1 MKYFSYL
8 CIMNSTDSLIEN
20 LIQQLLSRIDELTQS
35 VREQN
40 AAISRL
46 NRLVEQRDSEIRKL
60 KARLSKYE
68 EPPKNSG
75 NSSVPP
81 TQDPIPDQ
89 VARRTRSLRKPSGRK
104 SGGQP
109 NHKGRTLEF
118 DGAADEEERI
128 VPEVCEMCGRPLD
141 GSLAREASSHYEID
155 FVVVPRVVRTVSYK
169 CKCSCGHITRSLLPE
184 GMRHG
189 LEYGKN
195 VRSVVTYLV
204 GEQCV
209 SFKRTSQMMSEVFGV
224 GVSEGTIRNILK
236 KAGRLAAM
244 PYEAIREFV
253 EQSRNVGGDETGL
266 YVDGELH
273 WGWVAQNK
281 EATYIFQ
288 DKSRGKKAIE
298 KHFPDHFPNAV
309 LESDRHSA
317 YYGLNVAG
325 HQVCT
330 AHLLRNLEYLNE
342 LDPVQTWSREFQ
354 QLIRDALDVGKEA
367 GGQPADQGKVAR
379 LKERA
384 AELLSRNLSSLH
396 AEFEKL
402 RKGIAKWEEYL
413 FTFLTDGGVSPDNNA
428 SERAIRNIKTKQKV
442 SGCFR
447 TNDGADIYMMIKSI
461 METANKNGQSKYEAL
476 QALANL

>member
-1 MKYFSYL
+1 
-8 CIMNSTDSLIEN
+8 MNPTDFITEN
-20 LIQQLLSRIDELTQS
+20 LIQQLLLRMDELTQS

-40 AAISRL
+40 ATISRL
-46 NRLVEQRDSEIRKL
+46 RRLVEQKDSEIRKL

-81 TQDPIPDQ
+81 TQDSIPDQ
-89 VARRTRSLRKPSGRK
+89 VVRRTRSLRKPSGRK

-109 NHKGRTLEF
+109 NHKGHTLEF
-118 DGAADEEERI
+118 DGEADEEVRI
-128 VPEVCEMCGRPLD
+128 VPEVCELCGRPLD
-141 GSLAREASSHYEID
+141 DASEASSHYEID

-169 CKCSCGHITRSLLPE
+169 CRCSCGHVTKSLLPE

-195 VRSVVTYLV
+195 VRSVVAYLAE
-204 GEQCV
+204 EQCV
-209 SFKRTSQMMSEVFGV
+209 SFKRTSQMMKEVFGV
-224 GVSEGTIRNILK
+224 GV
-236 KAGRLAAM
+236 
-244 PYEAIREFV
+244 
-253 EQSRNVGGDETGL
+253 
-266 YVDGELH
+266 GE
-273 WGWVAQNK
+273 
-281 EATYIFQ
+281 
-288 DKSRGKKAIE
+288 
-298 KHFPDHFPNAV
+298 NAV

-342 LDPVQTWSREFQ
+342 PDPDQDWSREFQ
-354 QLIRDALDVGKEA
+354 RLIRDALDVGRETD
-367 GGQPADQGKVAR
+367 GHPADQGKVAR

-384 AELLSRNLSSLH
+384 AELLGRNLSSLH
-396 AEFEKL
+396 SEFEKL

-413 FTFLTDGGVSPDNNA
+413 FTFLTVGGVAPDNNA

-447 TNDGADIYMMIKSI
+447 TNDGADIYMMVKSI
-461 METANKNGQSKYEAL
+461 METANKNGQSKYRAL
-476 QALANL
+476 QALASL

>member
-1 MKYFSYL
+1 
-8 CIMNSTDSLIEN
+8 MNPTDFITEN
-20 LIQQLLSRIDELTQS
+20 LIQQLLLRMDELTQS

-40 AAISRL
+40 ATISRL
-46 NRLVEQRDSEIRKL
+46 RRLVEQKDSEIRKL

-68 EPPKNSG
+68 KPPKNSG

-81 TQDPIPDQ
+81 TQDSIPDQ
-89 VARRTRSLRKPSGRK
+89 VVRRTRSLRKPSGRK

-109 NHKGRTLEF
+109 NHKGHTLEF
-118 DGAADEEERI
+118 DGEADEEVRI
-128 VPEVCEMCGRPLD
+128 VPEVCELCGRPLD
-141 GSLAREASSHYEID
+141 GSQASEASSHYEID

-169 CKCSCGHITRSLLPE
+169 CRCSCGHATKSLLPE

-195 VRSVVTYLV
+195 VRSVVAYLAE
-204 GEQCV
+204 EQCV
-209 SFKRTSQMMSEVFGV
+209 SFKRTSQMMREVFGV
-224 GVSEGTIRNILK
+224 GVGEGTIRNILK
-236 KAGRLAAM
+236 KVGRQAAM
-244 PYEAIREFV
+244 PYEAIRQLV
-253 EQSRNVGGDETGL
+253 EQARNVGGDETAL
-266 YVDGELH
+266 YVNGELH

-288 DKSRGKKAIE
+288 DRSRGKKAIE

-309 LESDRHSA
+309 LESDRHSD

-342 LDPVQTWSREFQ
+342 LDPDQDWSREFQ
-354 QLIRDALDVGKEA
+354 RLIRDALDVGREA
-367 GGQPADQGKVAR
+367 DGHPADQGKVAR

-384 AELLSRNLSSLH
+384 AELLGRNLSSLH
-396 AEFEKL
+396 SEFEKL

-413 FTFLTDGGVSPDNNA
+413 FTFLTVGGVAPDNNA

-447 TNDGADIYMMIKSI
+447 TNDGADIYMMVKSI
-461 METANKNGQSKYEAL
+461 METANKNSQSKYGAL
-476 QALANL
+476 QALVNL

>member
-1 MKYFSYL
+1 
-8 CIMNSTDSLIEN
+8 MNSTDFFTEN
-20 LIQQLLSRIDELTQS
+20 LIQQLLSKIDELTQS
-35 VREQN
+35 VKEQN

-46 NRLVEQRDSEIRKL
+46 GRLVEQKDSEIRKL
-60 KARLSKYE
+60 KIRLSKYE

-81 TQDPIPDQ
+81 TQDSIPDQ
-89 VARRTRSLRKPSGRK
+89 VVRRTRSLRKPSERK

-109 NHKGRTLEF
+109 NHKGHTLEF
-118 DGAADEEERI
+118 KGAADEEVRI
-128 VPEVCEMCGRPLD
+128 VPEVCELCGRPLD
-141 GSLAREASSHYEID
+141 GSQASEASSHYEID

-169 CKCSCGHITRSLLPE
+169 CRCSCGHVTKSLLPE

-189 LEYGKN
+189 REYGKN
-195 VRSVVTYLV
+195 VRSVVTYLAN
-204 GEQCV
+204 EQCV
-209 SFKRTSQMMSEVFGV
+209 SFKRTSQMMREVFGV
-224 GVSEGTIRNILK
+224 GVGEGTIRNILK
-236 KAGRLAAM
+236 KVGRQAAM
-244 PYEAIREFV
+244 PYEAIRQLV
-253 EQSRNVGGDETGL
+253 EQARNVGGDETGL
-266 YVDGELH
+266 YVNGELH

-288 DKSRGKKAIE
+288 DRSRGKKALE

-317 YYGLNVAG
+317 YYGLNVSG

-342 LDPVQTWSREFQ
+342 LDPNQEWSREFQ
-354 QLIRDALDVGKEA
+354 QLIRDALEVGREA
-367 GGQPADQGKVAR
+367 DGHPADRGKVAR

-384 AELLSRNLSSLH
+384 AELLGRNLSSLH
-396 AEFEKL
+396 SEFERL
-402 RKGIAKWEEYL
+402 RKGIAKWEECL
-413 FTFLTDGGVSPDNNA
+413 FTFLTVGGVAPDNNA

-447 TNDGADIYMMIKSI
+447 TNDGADIYMMVKSI
-461 METANKNGQSKYEAL
+461 METANKNGQSKYGAL
-476 QALANL
+476 QALVSL

>member
-1 MKYFSYL
+1 
-8 CIMNSTDSLIEN
+8 MNSTDFFTEN
-20 LIQQLLSRIDELTQS
+20 LIQQLLSKIDELTQS
-35 VREQN
+35 VKEQN

-46 NRLVEQRDSEIRKL
+46 GRLVEQKDSEIRKL
-60 KARLSKYE
+60 KIRLSKYE

-81 TQDPIPDQ
+81 TQDSIPDQ
-89 VARRTRSLRKPSGRK
+89 VVRRTRSLRKPSERK

-109 NHKGRTLEF
+109 NHKGHTLEF
-118 DGAADEEERI
+118 KGAADEEVRI
-128 VPEVCEMCGRPLD
+128 VPEVCELCGRPLD
-141 GSLAREASSHYEID
+141 GSQASEASSHYEID

-169 CKCSCGHITRSLLPE
+169 CRCSCGHVTKSLLPE

-189 LEYGKN
+189 REYGKN
-195 VRSVVTYLV
+195 VRSVVTYLAN
-204 GEQCV
+204 EQCV
-209 SFKRTSQMMSEVFGV
+209 SFKRTSQMMREVFGV
-224 GVSEGTIRNILK
+224 GVGEGTIRNILK
-236 KAGRLAAM
+236 KVGRQAAM
-244 PYEAIREFV
+244 PYEAIRQLV
-253 EQSRNVGGDETGL
+253 EQARNVGGDETGL
-266 YVDGELH
+266 YVNGELH

-288 DKSRGKKAIE
+288 DRSRGKKALE

-317 YYGLNVAG
+317 YYGLNVSG

-342 LDPVQTWSREFQ
+342 LDPNQEWSREFQ
-354 QLIRDALDVGKEA
+354 QLIRDALEVGREA
-367 GGQPADQGKVAR
+367 GGHPADRGKVAR

-384 AELLSRNLSSLH
+384 AELLGRNLSSLH
-396 AEFEKL
+396 SEFERL
-402 RKGIAKWEEYL
+402 RKGIAKWEECL
-413 FTFLTDGGVSPDNNA
+413 FTFLTVDGVAPDNNA

-447 TNDGADIYMMIKSI
+447 TNDGADIYMMVKSI
-461 METANKNGQSKYEAL
+461 METANKNGQSKYGAL
-476 QALANL
+476 QALVCL

>member
-1 MKYFSYL
+1 
-8 CIMNSTDSLIEN
+8 MNSTDTLIEN

-35 VREQN
+35 VKEQS
-40 AAISRL
+40 AEISRL
-46 NRLVEQRDSEIRKL
+46 NRLVGQKDSEIRKL

-81 TQDPIPDQ
+81 AQDPIPDR

-109 NHKGRTLEF
+109 NHKGHTLEF
-118 DGAADEEERI
+118 DGAADEEVRI
-128 VPEVCEMCGRPLD
+128 VPEICELCGRPLD
-141 GSLAREASSHYEID
+141 GSRASEASSHYEID
-155 FVVVPRVVRTVSYK
+155 FVVVPRVVRTVSYR
-169 CKCSCGHITRSLLPE
+169 CRCTCGHVTKSLLPE

-189 LEYGKN
+189 LEYGRN
-195 VRSVVTYLV
+195 VKSVVTYLAE
-204 GEQCV
+204 EQCV
-209 SFKRTSQMMSEVFGV
+209 SFKRTSQMMREVFGV
-224 GVSEGTIRNILK
+224 GVGEGTVRNILK
-236 KAGRLAAM
+236 KVGRQASM
-244 PYEAIREFV
+244 PYEVIRQLV
-253 EQSRNVGGDETGL
+253 EQARNVGGDETGL
-266 YVDGELH
+266 YVNGELH

-288 DKSRGKKAIE
+288 DRSRGKKALE

-342 LDPVQTWSREFQ
+342 PDPVQTWSRDFQ

-367 GGQPADQGKVAR
+367 GGHPADQGKVMR

-384 AELLSRNLSSLH
+384 AELLGRNLSSLH
-396 AEFEKL
+396 PEFERL
-402 RKGIAKWEEYL
+402 RKGIAKWEEHL
-413 FTFLTDGGVSPDNNA
+413 FTFLTVGGVAPDNNA

-447 TNDGADIYMMIKSI
+447 TNDGADIYMMVKSI
-461 METANKNGQSKYEAL
+461 METANKNGQSKYGAL
-476 QALANL
+476 QTLVNL

>member
-1 MKYFSYL
+1 
-8 CIMNSTDSLIEN
+8 MNSTDFFTEN
-20 LIQQLLSRIDELTQS
+20 LIQQLLSKIDELTQS
-35 VREQN
+35 VKEQN

-46 NRLVEQRDSEIRKL
+46 GRLVEQKDSEIRKL
-60 KARLSKYE
+60 KIRLSKYE

-81 TQDPIPDQ
+81 TQDSIPDQ
-89 VARRTRSLRKPSGRK
+89 VVRRTRSLRKPSERK

-109 NHKGRTLEF
+109 NHKGHTLEF
-118 DGAADEEERI
+118 KGAADEEVRI
-128 VPEVCEMCGRPLD
+128 VPEVCELCGRPLD
-141 GSLAREASSHYEID
+141 GSQASEASSHYEID

-169 CKCSCGHITRSLLPE
+169 CRCSCGHVTKSLLPE

-189 LEYGKN
+189 REYGKN
-195 VRSVVTYLV
+195 VRSVVTYLAN
-204 GEQCV
+204 EQCV
-209 SFKRTSQMMSEVFGV
+209 SFKRTSQMMREVFGV
-224 GVSEGTIRNILK
+224 GVGEGTIRNILK
-236 KAGRLAAM
+236 KVGRQAAM
-244 PYEAIREFV
+244 PYEAIRQLV
-253 EQSRNVGGDETGL
+253 EQARNVGGDETGL
-266 YVDGELH
+266 YVNGELH

-288 DKSRGKKAIE
+288 DRSRGKKALE

-317 YYGLNVAG
+317 YYGLNVSG

-342 LDPVQTWSREFQ
+342 LDPNQEWSREFQ
-354 QLIRDALDVGKEA
+354 QLIRDALEVGREA
-367 GGQPADQGKVAR
+367 GGHPADRGKVAR

-384 AELLSRNLSSLH
+384 AELLGRNLSSLH
-396 AEFEKL
+396 SEFERL
-402 RKGIAKWEEYL
+402 RKGIAKWEECL
-413 FTFLTDGGVSPDNNA
+413 FTFLTVGGVAPDNNA

-447 TNDGADIYMMIKSI
+447 TNDGADIYMMVKSI
-461 METANKNGQSKYEAL
+461 METANKNGQSKYGAL
-476 QALANL
+476 QALVSL

>member
-1 MKYFSYL
+1 
-8 CIMNSTDSLIEN
+8 MNSTDFFTEN
-20 LIQQLLSRIDELTQS
+20 LIQQLLSKIDELTQS
-35 VREQN
+35 VKEQN

-46 NRLVEQRDSEIRKL
+46 GRLVEQKDSEIRKL
-60 KARLSKYE
+60 KIRLSKYE

-81 TQDPIPDQ
+81 TQDSIPDQ
-89 VARRTRSLRKPSGRK
+89 VIRRTKSLRKPSERK

-109 NHKGRTLEF
+109 NHKGHTLEF
-118 DGAADEEERI
+118 KGAADEEVRI
-128 VPEVCEMCGRPLD
+128 VPEVCELCGRPLD
-141 GSLAREASSHYEID
+141 GSQASEASSHYEID

-169 CKCSCGHITRSLLPE
+169 CRCSCGHVTKSLLPE

-189 LEYGKN
+189 REYGKN
-195 VRSVVTYLV
+195 VRSVVTYLAN
-204 GEQCV
+204 EQCV
-209 SFKRTSQMMSEVFGV
+209 SFKRTSQMMREVFGV
-224 GVSEGTIRNILK
+224 GVGEGTIRNILK
-236 KAGRLAAM
+236 KVGRQAAM
-244 PYEAIREFV
+244 PYEAIRQLV
-253 EQSRNVGGDETGL
+253 EQARNVGGDETGL
-266 YVDGELH
+266 YVNGELH

-288 DKSRGKKAIE
+288 DRSRGKKALE

-317 YYGLNVAG
+317 YYGLNVSG

-342 LDPVQTWSREFQ
+342 LDPNQEWSREFQ
-354 QLIRDALDVGKEA
+354 QLIRDALEVGREA
-367 GGQPADQGKVAR
+367 GGHPADRGKVAR

-384 AELLSRNLSSLH
+384 AELLGRNLSSLH
-396 AEFEKL
+396 SEFERL
-402 RKGIAKWEEYL
+402 RKGIAKWEECL
-413 FTFLTDGGVSPDNNA
+413 FTFLTVGGVAPDNNA

-447 TNDGADIYMMIKSI
+447 TNDGADIYMMVKSI
-461 METANKNGQSKYEAL
+461 METANKNGQSKYGAL
-476 QALANL
+476 QALVSL

>member
-1 MKYFSYL
+1 
-8 CIMNSTDSLIEN
+8 MNSTDFFTEN
-20 LIQQLLSRIDELTQS
+20 LIQQLLSKIDELTQS
-35 VREQN
+35 VKEQN

-46 NRLVEQRDSEIRKL
+46 GRLVEQKDSEIRKL
-60 KARLSKYE
+60 KIRLSKYE

-81 TQDPIPDQ
+81 TQDSIPDQ
-89 VARRTRSLRKPSGRK
+89 VVRRTRSLRKPSERK

-109 NHKGRTLEF
+109 NHKGHTLEF
-118 DGAADEEERI
+118 KGAADEEVRI
-128 VPEVCEMCGRPLD
+128 VPEVCELCGRPLD
-141 GSLAREASSHYEID
+141 GSQASEASSHYEID

-169 CKCSCGHITRSLLPE
+169 CRCSCGHVTKSLLPE

-189 LEYGKN
+189 REYGKN
-195 VRSVVTYLV
+195 VRSVVTYLAN
-204 GEQCV
+204 EQCV
-209 SFKRTSQMMSEVFGV
+209 SFKRTSQMMREVFGV
-224 GVSEGTIRNILK
+224 GVGEGTIRNILK
-236 KAGRLAAM
+236 KVGRQAAM
-244 PYEAIREFV
+244 PYEAIRQLV
-253 EQSRNVGGDETGL
+253 EQARNVGGDETGL
-266 YVDGELH
+266 YVNGELH

-288 DKSRGKKAIE
+288 DRSRGKKALE

-317 YYGLNVAG
+317 YYGLNVSG

-342 LDPVQTWSREFQ
+342 LDPNQEWSREFQ
-354 QLIRDALDVGKEA
+354 QLIRDALEVGREA
-367 GGQPADQGKVAR
+367 GGHPADRGKVAR

-384 AELLSRNLSSLH
+384 AELLGRNLSSLH
-396 AEFEKL
+396 SEFERL
-402 RKGIAKWEEYL
+402 RKGIAKWEECL
-413 FTFLTDGGVSPDNNA
+413 FTFLTVGGVAPDNNA

-447 TNDGADIYMMIKSI
+447 TNDGADIYMMVKSI
-461 METANKNGQSKYEAL
+461 METANKNGQSKYGAL
-476 QALANL
+476 QALVNL

>member
-1 MKYFSYL
+1 
-8 CIMNSTDSLIEN
+8 MNSTDFFTEN
-20 LIQQLLSRIDELTQS
+20 LIQQLLSKIDELTQS
-35 VREQN
+35 VKEQN

-46 NRLVEQRDSEIRKL
+46 GRLVEQKDSEIRKL
-60 KARLSKYE
+60 KIRLSKYE

-81 TQDPIPDQ
+81 TQDSIPDQ
-89 VARRTRSLRKPSGRK
+89 VVRRTRSLRKPSERK

-109 NHKGRTLEF
+109 NHKGHTLEF
-118 DGAADEEERI
+118 KGAADEEVRI
-128 VPEVCEMCGRPLD
+128 VPEVCELCGRPLD
-141 GSLAREASSHYEID
+141 GSQASEASSHYEID

-169 CKCSCGHITRSLLPE
+169 CRCSCGHVTKSLLPE

-189 LEYGKN
+189 REYGKN
-195 VRSVVTYLV
+195 VRSVVTYLAN
-204 GEQCV
+204 EQCV
-209 SFKRTSQMMSEVFGV
+209 SFKRTSQMMREVFGV
-224 GVSEGTIRNILK
+224 GVGEGTIRNILK
-236 KAGRLAAM
+236 KVGRQAAM
-244 PYEAIREFV
+244 PYEAIRQLV
-253 EQSRNVGGDETGL
+253 EQARNVGGDETGL
-266 YVDGELH
+266 YVNGELH

-288 DKSRGKKAIE
+288 DRSRGKKALE

-317 YYGLNVAG
+317 YYGLNVSG

-342 LDPVQTWSREFQ
+342 LDPNQEWSREFQ
-354 QLIRDALDVGKEA
+354 QLIRDALDVGREA
-367 GGQPADQGKVAR
+367 GGHPADRGKVAR

-384 AELLSRNLSSLH
+384 AELLGRNLSSLH
-396 AEFEKL
+396 SEFERL
-402 RKGIAKWEEYL
+402 RKGIAKWEECL
-413 FTFLTDGGVSPDNNA
+413 FTFLTVGGVAPDNNA

-447 TNDGADIYMMIKSI
+447 TNDGADIYMMVKSI
-461 METANKNGQSKYEAL
+461 METANKNGQSKYGAL
-476 QALANL
+476 QALVNL

>member
-1 MKYFSYL
+1 
-8 CIMNSTDSLIEN
+8 MNSTDFFTEN
-20 LIQQLLSRIDELTQS
+20 LIQQLLSKIDELTQS
-35 VREQN
+35 VKEQN

-46 NRLVEQRDSEIRKL
+46 GRLVEQKDSEIRKL
-60 KARLSKYE
+60 KIRLSKYE

-81 TQDPIPDQ
+81 TQDSIPDQ
-89 VARRTRSLRKPSGRK
+89 VVRRTRSLRKPSERK

-109 NHKGRTLEF
+109 NHKGHTLEF
-118 DGAADEEERI
+118 KGAADEEVRI
-128 VPEVCEMCGRPLD
+128 VPEVCELCGRPLD
-141 GSLAREASSHYEID
+141 GSQASEASSHYEID

-169 CKCSCGHITRSLLPE
+169 CRCSCGHVTKSLLPE

-189 LEYGKN
+189 REYGKN
-195 VRSVVTYLV
+195 VRSVVTYLAN
-204 GEQCV
+204 EQCV
-209 SFKRTSQMMSEVFGV
+209 SFKRTSQMMREVFGV
-224 GVSEGTIRNILK
+224 GVGEGTIRNILK
-236 KAGRLAAM
+236 KVGRQAAM
-244 PYEAIREFV
+244 PYEAIRQLV
-253 EQSRNVGGDETGL
+253 EQARNVGGDETGL
-266 YVDGELH
+266 YVNGELH

-288 DKSRGKKAIE
+288 DRSRGKKALE

-317 YYGLNVAG
+317 YYGLNVSG

-342 LDPVQTWSREFQ
+342 LDPNQEWSREFQ
-354 QLIRDALDVGKEA
+354 QLIRDALEVGREA
-367 GGQPADQGKVAR
+367 GGHPADRGKVAR

-384 AELLSRNLSSLH
+384 AELLGRNLSSLH
-396 AEFEKL
+396 SEFERL
-402 RKGIAKWEEYL
+402 RKGIAKWEECL
-413 FTFLTDGGVSPDNNA
+413 FTFLTVGGVAPDNNA